1 MVIHTQIVWNV
12 DIWARGNLIAH
23 MRGLG
28 IYGVSV
34 NSSIEKHVSYYIFQD
49 ESKKSQN
56 SWISLVE
63 LSWIDMALNL
73 VGDVFK

>member
-1 MVIHTQIVWNV
+1 
-12 DIWARGNLIAH
+12 

-73 VGDVFK
+73 VGDVFN